1 MEDREMTLTAL
12 PNEDFP
18 DMLEPDMDMNE
29 VEDPGDILNGVD
41 DDEIWYLCGRE
52 IPKAQIVFFFQVCVL
67 YAIIIT
73 CIINL
78 SVHNGDSNLWT
89 ALLSSSL
96 GLMLPGP
103 GFRFKSNKKTIV
115 LDRMNTC
122 SP

>member
-1 MEDREMTLTAL
+1 MEARSASLTAL
-12 PNEDFP
+12 PNQDFP
-18 DMLEPDMDMNE
+18 DTFEPEDDMNE
-29 VEDPGDILNGVD
+29 EKGPLDILNGQND
-41 DDEIWYLCGRE
+41 DDEEIWYLCSRE
-52 IPKAQIVFFFQVCVL
+52 IPKGQIVFFFQVFVL

-103 GFRFKSNKKTIV
+103 GFCLKSNK
-115 LDRMNTC
+115 
-122 SP
+122 